1 MAVLSA
7 LLTAAL
13 ILLKWSTTILAQDQ
27 TDTFGPN
34 TMTYSTP
41 SVIILNGVTV
51 TSIPDFPNAEIA
63 SAGVSLQIGLA
74 SQQLYPGGEMVNYVV
89 EQFITNTNYLSALG
103 VSKRSIAAGEGPSA
117 TEIASALLSEISAF
131 YATSTVVGIASPGP
145 TQTSAVS
152 QTPARD
158 PALSQTTTDCTT
170 SLFPSPTSG
179 ATTATLPATTEPGY
193 STGISNFCNPTSTV
207 SMLKPGDSWSY
218 TLEKYVGK
226 YTWRYYNFR
235 VNFDH
240 RNPDCI
246 NNAGEWPFVMN
257 DTQVCY
263 DSIANAIEAC
273 PKDFIGMTWEQDCI
287 VWGFQVWERNSS
299 PGG

>member
-1 MAVLSA
+1 MSVPSA
-7 LLTAAL
+7 FLTAAL
-13 ILLKWSTTILAQDQ
+13 IIIKWSTTTLAQDQ
-27 TDTFGPN
+27 TDIFGPN

-51 TSIPDFPNAEIA
+51 TSIPAPPNAQVV

-74 SQQLYPGGEMVNYVV
+74 SQQLYPGGQMVNYVA
-89 EQFITNTNYLSALG
+89 EQFITDSNYLSRLG
-103 VSKRSIAAGEGPSA
+103 ASKISSAAGEGPSA
-117 TEIASALLSEISAF
+117 TEIASALMSEISAF

-145 TQTSAVS
+145 I
-152 QTPARD
+152 RD
-158 PALSQTTTDCTT
+158 PALSQTTIDCTT
-170 SLFPSPTSG
+170 SLFTAPTSG
-179 ATTATLPATTEPGY
+179 ATTATLPAMTESGY
-193 STGISNFCNPTSTV
+193 SSGISTFCNPTSTV
-207 SMLKPGDSWSY
+207 SLLKPGDMWEY
-218 TLEKYVGK
+218 TQKTYADR

-246 NNAGEWPFVMN
+246 NNAGAWPFVLN

-263 DSIANAIEAC
+263 DSIATAIEIC
-273 PKDFIGMTWEQDCI
+273 PSDFIGMTWEQDCI
-287 VWGFQVWERNSS
+287 VWGFQVWEYNSS